1 VGEPAELRPAG
12 TPLFARASHILFAPE
27 RLSLAALSLSGVAT
41 VISVALPTAERGFL
55 SASVV
60 SATLGAA
67 LGSFSID
74 TFLLSRP
81 SGWVLYRGWQWVLIL
96 VAGSVALSALAAAVL
111 TTIAGIGS
119 YPVSTGGAAALTV
132 FNAAAALSL
141 RLKRFGFVY
150 GMRAVGGAVLLAGYG
165 ALYLGTDR
173 VGAQWAGLWL
183 VAQVIIAIS
192 VGAEVLRRAL
202 ALRHGPREPEPVPPP
217 GAAGTRRGD
226 LAATARLH
234 VGICAQMLTFRLDQ
248 VLLAR
253 FAGAGPLGVYALA
266 VSALEFAQAGAVVT
280 AQRILAD
287 RAPRTGAEK
296 VGPVLRAALPVALLA
311 VLGLV
316 VVGVLVPGYRQAWLL
331 GVLLLPGCLAVSM
344 GKAWSADLLKQHGE
358 QATTSVALR
367 TVAVAVPGYLLLVFW
382 FGAVGAAIT
391 SSVAYA
397 LHALWSRQR
406 LRPPAPAQLVA
417 GVA

>member
-1 VGEPAELRPAG
+1 VGERAKLRPARG
-12 TPLFARASHILFAPE
+12 HLFARVSRILFAPE
-27 RLSLAALSLSGVAT
+27 RLSLAALALSGVAT
-41 VISVALPTAERGFL
+41 VISVALPATERGFL

-81 SGWVLYRGWQWVLIL
+81 SGWVLYRGWRWVLIL
-96 VAGSVALSALAAAVL
+96 VASSVALSALAAAVL

-132 FNAAAALSL
+132 FNAAAALSM

-150 GMRAVGGAVLLAGYG
+150 GMRAAGGAVLLVGYG

-173 VGAQWAGLWL
+173 VGARWAGLWL
-183 VAQVIIAIS
+183 AAQVIIAIA

-202 ALRHGPREPEPVPPP
+202 ALRDRPREPEPVPPP

-234 VGICAQMLTFRLDQ
+234 TGICAQMLTFRLDQ

-287 RAPRTGAEK
+287 RAPRSGAEK

-331 GVLLLPGCLAVSM
+331 GLLLLPGCLAVSM
-344 GKAWSADLLKQHGE
+344 GKAWSADLLKQRGE

-397 LHALWSRQR
+397 LHALWSRLR
-406 LRPPAPAQLVA
+406 LRQPAPAHLVT